1 MHSYV
6 PRNNIIIVTFY
17 PNGCSQFENPAAP
30 DLKKIVSASSSF
42 STLSLPSS
50 LPLPNSFIKLIP
62 LPQKINRF
70 RFRFHIPAWNTKG
83 AFTPEAKQ
91 HETLSNRK
99 QPKFDVID
107 SLRNVATGRKL
118 LKRFLSLAE

>member
-17 PNGCSQFENPAAP
+17 PNGSSQFENPAAP
-30 DLKKIVSASSSF
+30 DLKKIASASSSF
-42 STLSLPSS
+42 STLSLP
-50 LPLPNSFIKLIP
+50 LPTSFIKLIP

-70 RFRFHIPAWNTKG
+70 HRFRFHFHIPAWNTKG

-91 HETLSNRK
+91 RK
-99 QPKFDVID
+99 AT
-107 SLRNVATGRKL
+107 RN
-118 LKRFLSLAE
+118 AE